1 MLKKSILAASLCAV
15 AGAPLA
21 LADSTTESYLSAVR
35 DALSINPNEASTIL
49 RLASLYRELGMTGEA
64 SALERRAYE
73 LEPALLYPDAR
84 LSGGETDGGCTPNN
98 GPDIIVGDLIDIGN
112 YTTGAAVNGRL
123 AFSVGT
129 TSCNN
134 GDQNVPWQASTSHH
148 PIIGQSFYRIK
159 DGRIEHIGQSWLKHG
174 FTALTQNLCCTCNG
188 AGGSVLGVGCSDPYT
203 AGLNGSQ
210 GNLGPKF
217 EVNAANG
224 VYTWPSAW
232 RTFTTGAT
240 ALTKR
245 LQVRQ
250 DDMDPALN
258 SGAIYIAEGQYI
270 SFEDA
275 QWLGINPTGGNGL
288 NNASYRR
295 FTFNWNSTART
306 VTGSPS
312 WSGST
317 QRTKTAIQAWADFVP
332 GVTLVNVD
340 VPNEGGT
347 GVFGRFIVGYKVTN
361 NGNGTW
367 DYEYAIQNLNSDR
380 SASSFTIA
388 ANGTPTITN
397 IGFHDVD
404 YHSGDGFGSTTASPV
419 NFDGTDWS
427 PTVDGSGI
435 SWAAIG
441 GADAA
446 NPNANALRW
455 GTLYN
460 FRFRA
465 NQPPVA
471 TTATLGLFKPG
482 TPTSMTL
489 PIQGPACIL
498 AGDINGD
505 GSVNFADLNLVTSN
519 FGTLYNF
526 SHLNF
531 VLANFGRNC

>member
-35 DALSINPNEASTIL
+35 DALSINPNEATTIL
-49 RLASLYRELGMTGEA
+49 RLATLYREMGMTGEA

-73 LEPALLYPDAR
+73 LEPSLLYPSA
-84 LSGGETDGGCTPNN
+84 GGEADGGCTPNN

-112 YTTGAAVNGRL
+112 YTSGAAINGRL

-134 GDQNVPWQASTSHH
+134 GDQNVPWQAGTSHH

-232 RTFTTGAT
+232 RTFTAGAN

-258 SGAIYIAEGQYI
+258 AGAIYIAEGQYI

-288 NNASYRR
+288 NNSSYRR

-306 VTGSPS
+306 VSGSPS

-340 VPNEGGT
+340 VPNEGGP
-347 GVFGRFIVGYKVTN
+347 GVFGRFIVGYKVTD

-380 SASSFTIA
+380 CASSFAIA

-419 NFDGTDWS
+419 NFDGTDWTS
-427 PTVDGSGI
+427 VVDGTGI
-435 SWAAIG
+435 SWAAVG

-446 NPNANALRW
+446 NPNANAIRW

-482 TPTSMTL
+482 TPTNMTL

-531 VLANFGRNC
+531 VLANFGRDC